1 MKGLKQVSLYGLGGL
16 ILSVLGLGLFSE
28 GAMAQAAYGS
38 YVGVGGSVGLQ
49 EGGGA
54 SGVVAIRYRL
64 LEVPISLRTQVLAG
78 NGIAVVPTI
87 SYDIPINWETDAYI
101 GAGVA
106 FTGNEDTPVG
116 TPPVLFCNRVLTAPF
131 LTVTWWSL
139 AMRLLPLMLMKIVIA
154 PGFPFKGASGFNFRD
169 IFVKIASD

>member
-1 MKGLKQVSLYGLGGL
+1 MKGLKRVSRHALESL

-28 GAMAQAAYGS
+28 GAIAQAAYGS

-54 SGVVAIRYRL
+54 SGVVAFRYRL

-78 NGIAVVPTI
+78 NGIAIVPTI

-116 TPPVLFCNRVLTAPF
+116 NTTSFVLQPGIDRTFPNSNLVVFGNAIIAFDAYEDSNRTGV
-131 LTVTWWSL
+131 SL
-139 AMRLLPLMLMKIVIA
+139 QGGVGIQ
-154 PGFPFKGASGFNFRD
+154 F
-169 IFVKIASD
+169 